1 MSKTDLFCSIRF
13 DACRCVDRTSRAEE
27 TEPGGEYEDEVDLGW
42 ETHDN
47 HVGVVEGEDEL
58 EPVIMTKK
66 RQRKSQG
73 SGNASQSFYLRCSG
87 LKFFEQ

>member
-1 MSKTDLFCSIRF
+1 MSKLNLFCRIRF
-13 DACRCVDRTSRAEE
+13 NACECVDRPSRAEE

-42 ETHDN
+42 EMRDN
-47 HVGVVEGEDEL
+47 HVGAVEGEDEL

-73 SGNASQSFYLRCSG
+73 SGNAFH
-87 LKFFEQ
+87 